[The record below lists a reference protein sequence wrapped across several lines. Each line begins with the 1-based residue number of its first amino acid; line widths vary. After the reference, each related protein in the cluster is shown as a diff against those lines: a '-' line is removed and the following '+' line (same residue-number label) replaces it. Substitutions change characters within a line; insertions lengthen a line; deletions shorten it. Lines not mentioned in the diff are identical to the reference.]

1 MDRRGFYAADTF
13 DRDDTLCFYA
23 QEAAPLAY
31 DDDTCLYAANK
42 IGSSISLNACDTK
55 GIQGTTSATYT
66 TMDALSS
73 LSSAISNATSQT
85 ALSVE
90 EIGKALKKIGDKI
103 GLPID
108 KYGRLVEE
116 KKIEFKNGRIN
127 RLQRGELKTL

>member
-13 DRDDTLCFYA
+13 DRDDALCFYA

-31 DDDTCLYAANK
+31 DDDTCLYAANNM
-42 IGSSISLNACDTK
+42 SLNACDTK

-116 KKIEFKNGRIN
+116 KKIEFKNGRVN
-127 RLQRGELKTL
+127 RLQRRELKTL

>member
-31 DDDTCLYAANK
+31 DDDTYLYAANN

-90 EIGKALKKIGDKI
+90 EIGKALKKIGDRL

-127 RLQRGELKTL
+127 RLQKGELKTL

>member
-13 DRDDTLCFYA
+13 NRDDTLCFYA

-31 DDDTCLYAANK
+31 DDDTCLYAANN

-85 ALSVE
+85 ALSAE
-90 EIGKALKKIGDKI
+90 EIGKALKKIGARL

>member
-1 MDRRGFYAADTF
+1 MDKRSFYAADTF
-13 DRDDTLCFYA
+13 DRNDTLCFYA

-31 DDDTCLYAANK
+31 DDDTCLYAANN

-90 EIGKALKKIGDKI
+90 EIGKALKKIGDRL

-116 KKIEFKNGRIN
+116 KKIGFKNGRIN

>member
-13 DRDDTLCFYA
+13 DRDGAFCFC
-23 QEAAPLAY
+23 EHETSPLSY
-31 DDDTCLYAANK
+31 DDDTCLYAANN
-42 IGSSISLNACDTK
+42 IGSNISLNVCDSK
-55 GIQGTTSATYT
+55 IQGTTSATYT

-90 EIGKALKKIGDKI
+90 EIGKALKKIGDRL

>member
-1 MDRRGFYAADTF
+1 MDKRSFYAADTF
-13 DRDDTLCFYA
+13 DRNDTLCFYA

-31 DDDTCLYAANK
+31 DDDTCLYAANN

-73 LSSAISNATSQT
+73 LSSAISNTTSQT

-90 EIGKALKKIGDKI
+90 EIGKALKKIGDRL

>member
-13 DRDDTLCFYA
+13 DRDGAFCFYA
-23 QEAAPLAY
+23 QEATPLAY
-31 DDDTCLYAANK
+31 DDDTCLYAANN
-42 IGSSISLNACDTK
+42 ISSSISLNACDTK

-66 TMDALSS
+66 TMDALNS
-73 LSSAISNATSQT
+73 LSSAISNVTSQT
-85 ALSVE
+85 ALSAE
-90 EIGKALKKIGDKI
+90 EIGKALKKIGDRL

>member
-1 MDRRGFYAADTF
+1 MDKRGFYAADTF
-13 DRDDTLCFYA
+13 DRDGAFCFYA
-23 QEAAPLAY
+23 REATPLAY
-31 DDDTCLYAANK
+31 DDDTCLYAANN

-90 EIGKALKKIGDKI
+90 EIGKALKKIGDRL